1 MANKIKGFYS
11 ELPPWGKGAIAVG
24 GVVIVGFIIY
34 TTYSR
39 VRRRSALKEANVI
52 SDKAKQE
59 ITALQSKGIRPSYTP
74 SQYESYS
81 ISLAEAM
88 NGCGTTEETVF
99 SVFNGMKNKADVL
112 SLINAFGVR
121 SYRPC
126 AASQP
131 ISYTRWLFDNDAFG
145 GTLPTWLEYDLSASD
160 KEKINEI
167 LSSKKIDFQF

>member
-52 SDKAKQE
+52 SDKAKE
-59 ITALQSKGIRPSYTP
+59 ELVALQSKGIRPSYTP

-81 ISLAEAM
+81 IRLAEAM
-88 NGCGTTEETVF
+88 NDCGTSED
-99 SVFNGMKNKADVL
+99 SVFDVFNAMKNKADVL

-131 ISYTRWLFDNDAFG
+131 ISYTRYLFNSDAFG

-160 KEKINEI
+160 KEKINKI

>member
-52 SDKAKQE
+52 SDKAKE
-59 ITALQSKGIRPSYTP
+59 ELTVLQSKGIRPSYTP

-81 ISLAEAM
+81 IRLAEAM
-88 NGCGTTEETVF
+88 NDCGTNED
-99 SVFNGMKNKADVL
+99 SVFDVFNAMKNKADVL

-131 ISYTRWLFDNDAFG
+131 ISYTRYLFNSDAFG

-160 KEKINEI
+160 KEKINKI

>member
-24 GVVIVGFIIY
+24 GVVIVGFVIYNIY
-34 TTYSR
+34 TKA
-39 VRRRSALKEANVI
+39 RRDAALKKANVI
-52 SDKAKQE
+52 SDKAKE
-59 ITALQSKGIRPSYTP
+59 ELIALQKKGIIPSFSPT
-74 SQYESYS
+74 QYESYS
-81 ISLAEAM
+81 MTLAEAM

-99 SVFNGMKNKADVL
+99 AVFNGMKNKADIL
-112 SLINAFGVR
+112 SLIDAFGVR
-121 SYRPC
+121 SYTPC

-145 GTLPTWLEYDLSASD
+145 GTLPTWLEYDLSASE
-160 KEKINEI
+160 KEKINKI